1 MEGKKDVNSVREKQ
15 EDKRKEPVKGT
26 CYRCGKVGHF
36 GRDSECPARGKTCHK
51 CGGADHF
58 GSQCKTKTAK
68 PPKPRREEKPKG
80 KKKKK
85 SVRYVGSERDEDEYA
100 FTVNS
105 VTSPEKIEVTVGGVV
120 VEMLIDSGASTN
132 VIDKNL
138 WSKLKQDKIKCVSRK
153 SDKKLYAY
161 GSKQPLNVLGTF
173 SALVRVERKE
183 IEAEFVVINGEGA
196 ALLGRETA
204 IQLGVLKLGTR
215 ICTVTSS
222 ETIMSDYK
230 EIFEGVGKLKDY
242 QVKLH
247 VNPDVPP
254 VAQPV
259 RRTPFSL
266 RDKVKE
272 KIEELVAMDIIE
284 PVEGLTPWV
293 SPVVVVPKQNDE
305 IRLCVDMRRANE
317 AIIRERYPIPTVDEV
332 LQSLNQSTV
341 FSKLD
346 LKWGYHQLELHPDS
360 RSITTFTTHC
370 GLYQYKRLMFGITSA
385 PEVYQHVIQQSLQGC
400 EGVANISDDIIIHGK
415 NTEEHDK
422 RLQRVL
428 ERLKE
433 KNLTLN
439 AEKCK
444 FHMTQMVFMGLVLS
458 DNCIGPAEDKVKAI
472 VDAREPQSASEVRSF
487 LGLANHNA
495 RFIPDFA
502 TVAEPLR
509 RLTKKGVHFEFGEE
523 QKNAFNELK
532 RRLSSAE
539 TLGYFDKDAKT
550 LIIADASPVG
560 LGAILIQEQQGR
572 KRVISY
578 ASKSLS
584 AVERRYSQTEKEAL
598 AVVWACERFH
608 VYLYGIEF
616 ELYTDHKPLETIYS
630 SRSKPCA
637 RIERWILRLQ
647 PYKFQ
652 VKYLPGEQNIADPL
666 SRLLHANE
674 QAESSSAH
682 KVSNEFVRFVAV
694 TATPQAM
701 TTREIEEASS
711 EDREFVELRQHIK
724 EGNWKGDRHKQYIP
738 VCGELCVIG
747 KLILRG
753 TRIVIPSKLRPR
765 VLSLAH
771 EGHPGIVSMK
781 QRLRSKVWWPGID
794 REAEKFCKT
803 CHGCQLVSS
812 PANPEPIKSTPLPS
826 GPWQHLAID
835 LLGPLPSGESVLVIV
850 DYFSRYYEVEV
861 MRSTT
866 SEKVIECLEKIF
878 TTHGLP
884 LSLRNDNGPQFRSE
898 VFELYLDD
906 NGIEHRKTTP
916 LWPQANGEV
925 ERQNKSLL
933 KRMKIAQAEGKEW
946 KKEIRKYLVAYRSTP
961 HTTTGVSPAEL
972 LFGRKMRTKLPE
984 LKEEST
990 ESEMRDRDGEMK
1002 AKVKRYA
1009 DKKRNAQESDLAPGD
1024 QVLVRQERKNKLST
1038 PFAPEPYDV
1047 VTKTGNSVVVES
1059 PDGVQLM
1066 RNTTHVKRY
1075 EETSQ
1080 NPEETSPLP
1089 DVTDPVKPEA
1099 ERAILSSPAMTRPA
1113 RVRKLPER
1121 FKDFVMT

>member
-1 MEGKKDVNSVREKQ
+1 M
-15 EDKRKEPVKGT
+15 
-26 CYRCGKVGHF
+26 
-36 GRDSECPARGKTCHK
+36 
-51 CGGADHF
+51 
-58 GSQCKTKTAK
+58 
-68 PPKPRREEKPKG
+68 
-80 KKKKK
+80 
-85 SVRYVGSERDEDEYA
+85 
-100 FTVNS
+100 
-105 VTSPEKIEVTVGGVV
+105 
-120 VEMLIDSGASTN
+120 
-132 VIDKNL
+132 
-138 WSKLKQDKIKCVSRK
+138 
-153 SDKKLYAY
+153 
-161 GSKQPLNVLGTF
+161 
-173 SALVRVERKE
+173 
-183 IEAEFVVINGEGA
+183 
-196 ALLGRETA
+196 
-204 IQLGVLKLGTR
+204 
-215 ICTVTSS
+215 
-222 ETIMSDYK
+222 
-230 EIFEGVGKLKDY
+230 
-242 QVKLH
+242 QVPHYPDGLH
-247 VNPDVPP
+247 
-254 VAQPV
+254 
-259 RRTPFSL
+259 
-266 RDKVKE
+266 
-272 KIEELVAMDIIE
+272 
-284 PVEGLTPWV
+284 
-293 SPVVVVPKQNDE
+293 
-305 IRLCVDMRRANE
+305 
-317 AIIRERYPIPTVDEV
+317 
-332 LQSLNQSTV
+332 
-341 FSKLD
+341 
-346 LKWGYHQLELHPDS
+346 
-360 RSITTFTTHC
+360 
-370 GLYQYKRLMFGITSA
+370 
-385 PEVYQHVIQQSLQGC
+385 
-400 EGVANISDDIIIHGK
+400 
-415 NTEEHDK
+415 
-422 RLQRVL
+422 
-428 ERLKE
+428 
-433 KNLTLN
+433 
-439 AEKCK
+439 
-444 FHMTQMVFMGLVLS
+444 
-458 DNCIGPAEDKVKAI
+458 EDKVKAI

-487 LGLANHNA
+487 LGLANYNA

-509 RLTKKGVHFEFGEE
+509 RLTKKGVHFKFGEE

-532 RRLSSAE
+532 RKLSSAE

-578 ASKSLS
+578 AKKSLS

-652 VKYLPGEQNIADPL
+652 VKHLPGEQNIADPL

-682 KVSNEFVRFVAV
+682 KVSDEFVGFVAV
-694 TATPQAM
+694 TATPQTM

-724 EGNWKGDRHKQYIP
+724 DGNWKGDQHKQYVP

-771 EGHPGIVSMK
+771 EGRPGIVSMK
-781 QRLRSKVWWPGID
+781 QRLRSKVWWPGIY

-812 PANPEPIKSTPLPS
+812 PANPEPIKSNPLPG

-835 LLGPLPSGESVLVIV
+835 LFGPLPSGESVLVIV
-850 DYFSRYYEVEV
+850 DYLSRYYEVEI
-861 MRSTT
+861 MRLTT

-884 LSLRNDNGPQFRSE
+884 QSLRSDNGPQFRPE
-898 VFELYLDD
+898 VFELYLED

-1002 AKVKRYA
+1002 AKAKRYA
-1009 DKKRNAQESDLAPGD
+1009 NKKRNAQESDLAPGD

-1047 VTKTGNSVVVES
+1047 VTKTGNSVVFES
-1059 PDGVQLM
+1059 PEGVQLM

-1075 EETSQ
+1075 EETSR

-1113 RVRKLPER
+1113 RIRKLPER

>member
-1 MEGKKDVNSVREKQ
+1 
-15 EDKRKEPVKGT
+15 
-26 CYRCGKVGHF
+26 
-36 GRDSECPARGKTCHK
+36 
-51 CGGADHF
+51 
-58 GSQCKTKTAK
+58 
-68 PPKPRREEKPKG
+68 
-80 KKKKK
+80 
-85 SVRYVGSERDEDEYA
+85 
-100 FTVNS
+100 
-105 VTSPEKIEVTVGGVV
+105 
-120 VEMLIDSGASTN
+120 
-132 VIDKNL
+132 
-138 WSKLKQDKIKCVSRK
+138 
-153 SDKKLYAY
+153 
-161 GSKQPLNVLGTF
+161 
-173 SALVRVERKE
+173 
-183 IEAEFVVINGEGA
+183 
-196 ALLGRETA
+196 
-204 IQLGVLKLGTR
+204 
-215 ICTVTSS
+215 
-222 ETIMSDYK
+222 
-230 EIFEGVGKLKDY
+230 
-242 QVKLH
+242 
-247 VNPDVPP
+247 
-254 VAQPV
+254 
-259 RRTPFSL
+259 
-266 RDKVKE
+266 
-272 KIEELVAMDIIE
+272 
-284 PVEGLTPWV
+284 
-293 SPVVVVPKQNDE
+293 
-305 IRLCVDMRRANE
+305 MRRANE

-385 PEVYQHVIQQSLQGC
+385 PKVYQHVIQQSLQGC

-415 NTEEHDK
+415 NTEEHDR

-458 DNCIGPAEDKVKAI
+458 DNGIGPAEDKVKAI

-487 LGLANHNA
+487 LGLANYNA

-598 AVVWACERFH
+598 AVVWTCERFH
-608 VYLYGIEF
+608 VYLCGIEF

-630 SRSKPCA
+630 SRSKPCG

-666 SRLLHANE
+666 SRLLHGNG

-682 KVSNEFVRFVAV
+682 KVSDEFVRFVAV

-812 PANPEPIKSTPLPS
+812 PANPERIKSTPLPS
-826 GPWQHLAID
+826 GPWQHLAIN

-850 DYFSRYYEVEV
+850 DYFSRYYEVEI
-861 MRSTT
+861 MRLTT

-884 LSLRNDNGPQFRSE
+884 QSLRSRHNGPQFRSE
-898 VFELYLDD
+898 VFELYLED

-916 LWPQANGEV
+916 LWPHRRTA
-925 ERQNKSLL
+925 R
-933 KRMKIAQAEGKEW
+933 W
-946 KKEIRKYLVAYRSTP
+946 K
-961 HTTTGVSPAEL
+961 
-972 LFGRKMRTKLPE
+972 
-984 LKEEST
+984 
-990 ESEMRDRDGEMK
+990 
-1002 AKVKRYA
+1002 
-1009 DKKRNAQESDLAPGD
+1009 DK
-1024 QVLVRQERKNKLST
+1024 
-1038 PFAPEPYDV
+1038 
-1047 VTKTGNSVVVES
+1047 
-1059 PDGVQLM
+1059 
-1066 RNTTHVKRY
+1066 
-1075 EETSQ
+1075 
-1080 NPEETSPLP
+1080 TSP
-1089 DVTDPVKPEA
+1089 
-1099 ERAILSSPAMTRPA
+1099 SSRG
-1113 RVRKLPER
+1113 
-1121 FKDFVMT
+1121 